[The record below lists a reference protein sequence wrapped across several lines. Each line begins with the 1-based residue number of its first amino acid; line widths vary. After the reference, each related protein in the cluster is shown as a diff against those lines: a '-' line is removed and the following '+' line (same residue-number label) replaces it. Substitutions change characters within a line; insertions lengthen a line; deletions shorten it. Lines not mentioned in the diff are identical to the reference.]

1 MKKILLIM
9 ASVAVVSATQA
20 QQKTAS
26 QTTTKA
32 STNQDVSQK
41 NKKQLSPEEKA
52 EKFLTKMHASVNLD
66 EKQKAIVR
74 SLALDHF
81 RDVEKIRNQAN
92 GDKEK
97 MKPEVIQ
104 SRKIM
109 QEGLKKVLSTE
120 QLELWK
126 KSRKNDPKK
135 QKKHSEAE
143 MNDLIED

>member
-52 EKFLTKMHASVNLD
+52 EKFLNKMHASVNLD

-81 RDVEKIRNQAN
+81 RDVEKIRKQAN

>member
-52 EKFLTKMHASVNLD
+52 EKFLNKMHAAVNLD

-81 RDVEKIRNQAN
+81 RDVEKIRKQAN

-143 MNDLIED
+143 TNDLIED

>member
-9 ASVAVVSATQA
+9 ACVAAVSVTQA
-20 QQKTAS
+20 QQKTAA
-26 QTTTKA
+26 QTTTRS
-32 STNQDVSQK
+32 STNQAVQQNPK
-41 NKKQLSPEEKA
+41 NQHSPEEKA
-52 EKFLTKMHASVNLD
+52 DKFLNKMHAAVNLD
-66 EKQKAIVR
+66 DKQKIKVKN
-74 SLALDHF
+74 LALDHF

-97 MKPEVIQ
+97 MKPQVMQ

-109 QEGLKKVLSTE
+109 QEGLKKVLSSE

-135 QKKHSEAE
+135 QKKHSEIE
-143 MNDLIED
+143 TNDLIED

>member
-9 ASVAVVSATQA
+9 ASVATVSITQA
-20 QQKTAS
+20 QQKTAA
-26 QTTTKA
+26 QTTTNS
-32 STNQDVSQK
+32 STNQAVQQK
-41 NKKQLSPEEKA
+41 PKKQHSPEEKA
-52 EKFLTKMHASVNLD
+52 DKFLNKMHAAVNLD
-66 EKQKAIVR
+66 EKQKTRVR

-81 RDVEKIRNQAN
+81 RDVEKIRKQAN

-97 MKPEVIQ
+97 MKPEVMQ

-109 QEGLKKVLSTE
+109 QEGLKKVLTTD

-135 QKKHSEAE
+135 HKKHSETE
-143 MNDLIED
+143 SNDLIED

>member
-52 EKFLTKMHASVNLD
+52 EKFLNKMHAAVNLD
-66 EKQKAIVR
+66 EKQKPKVR

-81 RDVEKIRNQAN
+81 RDVEKIRKQAN

>member
-52 EKFLTKMHASVNLD
+52 EKFLNKMHASVNLD

-81 RDVEKIRNQAN
+81 RDVEKIRKQAN

-135 QKKHSEAE
+135 QKNHSEAE